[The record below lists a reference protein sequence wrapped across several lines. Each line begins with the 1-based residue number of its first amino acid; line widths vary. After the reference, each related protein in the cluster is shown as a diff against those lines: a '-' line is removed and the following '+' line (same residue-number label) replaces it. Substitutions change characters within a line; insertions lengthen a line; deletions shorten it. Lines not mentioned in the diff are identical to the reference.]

1 MSSNS
6 EMRPPDYILI
16 NDKDS
21 EHLRFYHDYNFKNI
35 HYENEFGGHSAK
47 TEVYTKKY
55 PRPIH
60 IGPRRMRYIETA
72 LKFRAKIAK
81 IKELPESDL
90 KIVQVEKFLTR
101 TLDKIKKGS
110 LEAISF
116 EGVYK

>member
-1 MSSNS
+1 MGNS
-6 EMRPPDYILI
+6 CKMRPPYYILI
-16 NDKDS
+16 NDKDFK
-21 EHLRFYHDYNFKNI
+21 HLRFYHDYNYKNI
-35 HYENEFGGHSAK
+35 HYENEFGDHSAE

-60 IGPRRMRYIETA
+60 IGPRRMCSA
-72 LKFRAKIAK
+72 LKFRTKIAK

-90 KIVQVEKFLTR
+90 KIVQVEKSLTR
-101 TLDKIKKGS
+101 TVDKIKKGS

>member
-1 MSSNS
+1 MKMNS
-6 EMRPPDYILI
+6 EAIALKQKFI
-16 NDKDS
+16 Q
-21 EHLRFYHDYNFKNI
+21 
-35 HYENEFGGHSAK
+35 
-47 TEVYTKKY
+47 KKY

-60 IGPRRMRYIETA
+60 IGPRRVHYIETA

-90 KIVQVEKFLTR
+90 KIVQVEKSLIR